1 MKKKL
6 SDINWDIG
14 YDNKV
19 ARTGPNIDKTKELL
33 DSTGPG
39 FCLAKFTQVTMHLGT
54 GMTHS
59 CHHPVPHKIPLEEIQ
74 KNPGALFNTSILKK
88 ARQEMLEGQRPK
100 ECDYCW
106 RVEDNKSPSDRFYK
120 SLEPWALEKHDE
132 IQASD
137 PNQDFYPSYLEV
149 DFSNVCNFKCVYC
162 GPEYSSKWVEELKQ
176 NGPVKLLENTD
187 HTVWAQGWQPDLD
200 SLSYKNSE
208 FNPYIDAF
216 WKWWPE
222 AYKHLHVFRI
232 TGGEPLL
239 SKETYRSMDW
249 FIDNPNPE
257 LEFSINTNMGVPDKL
272 WDKFIE
278 RAEILSSGNYIK
290 KLTIFTSVD
299 GWGER
304 AEYLRPGLDF
314 EKFCKRY
321 EQIMQ
326 MGNIRITTMVTFNIL
341 SISSI
346 QKLFEWQLELRKKY
360 NPNPVVANMWEKD
373 TGFNFAFPGESYTDR
388 SKKTASHPSINGI
401 DLPYLRNPT
410 FLDAQ
415 WASKDLIQEYLLPS
429 INYMADH
436 TTQTKTWK
444 MHHAFEE
451 FELEKFKRVCLNIAY
466 NSKNDTEG
474 NKDFTLNRA
483 KFYDFVNDLDRR
495 YGTNF
500 LEVYPEYTEFYNIC
514 KEMKQKVV
522 NKDV

>member
-6 SDINWDIG
+6 ADMQWDIG
-14 YDNKV
+14 YDNKI
-19 ARTGPNIDKTKELL
+19 ARTGSNVDRTKELL
-33 DSTGPG
+33 DSTGCG

-54 GMTHS
+54 GMTHA
-59 CHHPVPHKIPLEEIQ
+59 CHHPVPHKIPIEEIE
-74 KNPGALFNTSILKK
+74 KNPAALFNTEHLKQ
-88 ARQEMLEGQRPK
+88 ARREMKSGERPP

-106 RVEDNKSPSDRFYK
+106 RIEDNKSPSDRFYK
-120 SLEPWALEKHDE
+120 SLEPWALERHDE
-132 IQASD
+132 IQAAD
-137 PNQDFYPSYLEV
+137 PNQDFFPSYLEV

-187 HTVWAQGWQPDLD
+187 HVVWAQGWQKDLD
-200 SLSYKNSE
+200 SLSYRNNE

-222 AYKHLHVFRI
+222 AYKHLHVYRI

-249 FIDNPNPE
+249 FIENPNPN
-257 LEFSINTNMGVPDKL
+257 LEFSINTNLGVPDKL

-278 RAEILSSGNYIK
+278 RVEILSTGNYIK

-299 GWGER
+299 AWGER
-304 AEYLRPGLDF
+304 AEYLRPGLNF
-314 EKFCKRY
+314 EKFKQRY
-321 EQIMQ
+321 EQIMA
-326 MGNIRITTMVTFNIL
+326 MGNVRITTMVTFNIL

-360 NPNPVVANMWEKD
+360 NPNSVVAGLWEKD
-373 TGFNFAFPGESYTDR
+373 TGFNFAYPEESYTDR
-388 SKKTASHPSINGI
+388 DKRTKNHPSINGI
-401 DLPYLRNPT
+401 DLPYLRSPA

-415 WASKDLIQEYLLPS
+415 WASKDLIQQFLLPS

-436 TTQTKTWK
+436 TTSTKTWK

-466 NSKNDTEG
+466 NSKSDVPG
-474 NKDFTLNRA
+474 NKDFILNRA
-483 KFYDFVNDLDRR
+483 RFYDFVNDLDRR
-495 YGTNF
+495 YGTDF
-500 LEVYPEYTEFYNIC
+500 LEVYPEYKEFYEIC
-514 KEMKQKVV
+514 KAMKKKVV

>member
-6 SDINWDIG
+6 ADIKWDIG

-33 DSTGPG
+33 DSTGCG

-54 GMTHS
+54 GMTHA
-59 CHHPVPHKIPLEEIQ
+59 CHHPVPHKIPLDEIE
-74 KNPGALFNTSILKK
+74 KNPAALFNTNHLKQ
-88 ARQEMLEGQRPK
+88 ARREMVSGERPS

-106 RVEDNKSPSDRFYK
+106 RIEDNNSPSDRFYK

-132 IQASD
+132 IQAAD
-137 PNQDFYPSYLEV
+137 PNQDFFPSYLEV

-162 GPEYSSKWVEELKQ
+162 GPEFSSKWVEELKQ

-187 HTVWAQGWQPDLD
+187 HVLWAQGWQKDLD
-200 SLSYKNSE
+200 SLSYRNNE

-222 AYKHLHVFRI
+222 AYKHLHVYRI

-249 FIDNPNPE
+249 FIENPNPN

-272 WDKFIE
+272 WDRFIE
-278 RAEILSSGNYIK
+278 RAEVLSNGNYIK

-299 GWGER
+299 AWGER

-314 EKFCKRY
+314 EKFKKRY
-321 EQIMQ
+321 EQIMA

-360 NPNPVVANMWEKD
+360 NPNPVVAGLWEKE
-373 TGFNFAFPGESYTDR
+373 TGFNFAYPGESYTDR
-388 SKKTASHPSINGI
+388 DKKTKI
-401 DLPYLRNPT
+401 
-410 FLDAQ
+410 
-415 WASKDLIQEYLLPS
+415 K
-429 INYMADH
+429 
-436 TTQTKTWK
+436 
-444 MHHAFEE
+444 
-451 FELEKFKRVCLNIAY
+451 
-466 NSKNDTEG
+466 
-474 NKDFTLNRA
+474 
-483 KFYDFVNDLDRR
+483 
-495 YGTNF
+495 
-500 LEVYPEYTEFYNIC
+500 
-514 KEMKQKVV
+514 
-522 NKDV
+522 